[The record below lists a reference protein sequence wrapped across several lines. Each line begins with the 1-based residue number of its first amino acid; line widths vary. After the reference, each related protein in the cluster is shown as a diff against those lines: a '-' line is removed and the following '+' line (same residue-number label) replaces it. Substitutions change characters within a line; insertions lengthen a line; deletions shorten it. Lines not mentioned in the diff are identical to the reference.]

1 MTSVA
6 RDRQATGERGPVE
19 EIERA
24 IMQISWLAQRQLMQL
39 LDEDRFRVTPP
50 QFYTLLHLFQ
60 HGEEVKMS
68 DLAEATQQSAA
79 SLTGV
84 VDRLAEKQLVER
96 RRHETDRRQVM
107 VAVTPRG
114 RELIAE
120 IKQARRDQMQAALA
134 HLGDAETEALIL
146 LLDRVLSGMVRV
158 LDAGESGQ
166 MA

>member
-1 MTSVA
+1 MASVA
-6 RDRQATGERGPVE
+6 REQPASGERGSVE
-19 EIERA
+19 EIERT

-39 LDEDRFRVTPP
+39 LDDDRFRLTPP
-50 QFYTLLHLFQ
+50 QFYTLLHLHQ
-60 HGEEVKMS
+60 SAEEVKMS
-68 DLAEATQQSAA
+68 DLADATQQSAA

-84 VDRLAEKQLVER
+84 VDRLAEKLLVDR
-96 RRHETDRRQVM
+96 RRHDTDRRQVL
-107 VAVTPRG
+107 VFVTPRG

-134 HLGDAETEALIL
+134 QLGDGETEALIL

-158 LDAGESGQ
+158 LDSSDAGQ

>member
-1 MTSVA
+1 MTSVT
-6 RDRQATGERGPVE
+6 REHTTGERGPVD

-39 LDEDRFRVTPP
+39 LDDDRFRLTPP
-50 QFYTLLHLFQ
+50 QFYTLLHLAQ
-60 HGEEVKMS
+60 SGDESKMS
-68 DLAEATQQSAA
+68 DLADATQQSAA

-96 RRHETDRRQVM
+96 KRHETDRRQVL
-107 VAVTPRG
+107 VAVTARG

-120 IKQARRDQMQAALA
+120 IKQARRDQMQAALG
-134 HLGDAETEALIL
+134 HLGDGETEALIL

-158 LDAGESGQ
+158 LDGGDGGQ
-166 MA
+166 VA